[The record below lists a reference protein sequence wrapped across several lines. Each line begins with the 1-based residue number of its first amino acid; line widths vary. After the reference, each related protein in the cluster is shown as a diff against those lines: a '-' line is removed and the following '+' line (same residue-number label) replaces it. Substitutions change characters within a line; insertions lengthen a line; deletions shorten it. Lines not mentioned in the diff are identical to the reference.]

1 MTPMKAFRL
10 ALETAVNEGMTVPV
24 GATGGSRGVADPDEV
39 LDALSDDG
47 LIALLTDREGHYGA
61 LWLDFAALSAIVE
74 AQTIGRIS
82 AKAPEMRGATATDA
96 AIIAP
101 LLDDFLAKFG
111 THLAPEEEGYWAGGY
126 IFVGRLPDRRALGLV
141 MAGMPHQLF
150 QVPLDLGL
158 GTRLGKIC
166 LALPVYEPPEP
177 RVPAP
182 AEPEGQLLGPI
193 LCERLMDMPTGI
205 DAVLFKL
212 EVPLGKFSR
221 LRVGD
226 ILHVPQEALRR
237 TRMEVF
243 GGVQIAQ
250 GQLGQLNGQRAVRL
264 VLQDERYQADAELS
278 DLESEQML
286 IEQEEIGP
294 DTPDRDLSTS
304 GGWDRALENDPAVL
318 ALSGEGVVD

>member
-1 MTPMKAFRL
+1 MAGFRGL
-10 ALETAVNEGMTVPV
+10 V
-24 GATGGSRGVADPDEV
+24 GHR
-39 LDALSDDG
+39 
-47 LIALLTDREGHYGA
+47 
-61 LWLDFAALSAIVE
+61 
-74 AQTIGRIS
+74 
-82 AKAPEMRGATATDA
+82 RGADDRADFGESTGYEGGTATDA

-111 THLAPEEEGYWAGGY
+111 AHLAPEEEGYWAAGY
-126 IFVGRLPDRRALGLV
+126 LFVGRLPDRRALGLV

-177 RVPAP
+177 RAPAP

-205 DAVLFKL
+205 DAVLCRL

-226 ILHVPQEALRR
+226 ILQVPQDALRR

-243 GGVQIAQ
+243 GGVQIAK

-264 VLQDERYQADAELS
+264 VLQDDRYQSEAELS
-278 DLESEQML
+278 EAEIEKLLLEQDGLDLE
-286 IEQEEIGP
+286 
-294 DTPDRDLSTS
+294 TPDMATTTS
-304 GGWDRALENDPAVL
+304 GGWDRALENGPAAL
-318 ALSGEGVVD
+318 ASSGAGIAD

>member
-10 ALETAVNEGMTVPV
+10 ALETAASDSMTVPL
-24 GATGGSRGVADPDEV
+24 GATGGSRGVAEPEEV
-39 LDALSDDG
+39 LEALSDDG
-47 LIALLTDREGHYGA
+47 LIALLADSEGHYGA

-101 LLDDFLAKFG
+101 LLDEFLAKFG
-111 THLAPEEEGYWAGGY
+111 AHLEPEEEGYWAQGY
-126 IFVGRLPDRRALGLV
+126 LFVGRLPDRRALGLV

-177 RVPAP
+177 RVPVP
-182 AEPEGQLLGPI
+182 VEPEGQLLGPI

-205 DAVLFKL
+205 DAVLCRL
-212 EVPLGKFSR
+212 EVPLGTFSR

-226 ILHVPQEALRR
+226 ILPVPQDALRS

-243 GGVQIAQ
+243 GGVEIAK

-264 VLQDERYQADAELS
+264 VLQEDKYQADADMSEL
-278 DLESEQML
+278 D
-286 IEQEEIGP
+286 IEQLLLEQEAALP
-294 DTPDRDLSTS
+294 DGLDMPASPS
-304 GGWDRALENDPAVL
+304 GGWDRALENTAT
-318 ALSGEGVVD
+318 ALQAGGGGLDG